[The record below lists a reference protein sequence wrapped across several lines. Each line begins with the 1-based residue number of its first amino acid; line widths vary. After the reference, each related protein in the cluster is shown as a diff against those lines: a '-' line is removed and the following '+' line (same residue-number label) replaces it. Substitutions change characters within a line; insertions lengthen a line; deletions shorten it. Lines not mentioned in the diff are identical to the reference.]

1 MKTEDFVRIYVYGF
15 IIYAERDGPMTP
27 ETVDLL
33 YTIEYYRKWYFYR
46 HLCLLYQVNIIDQVI
61 NLASVLIERTM
72 AKQLLLVGDSN
83 VRRFFNQLGSAYSA
97 SVDLVQ
103 ARNLT
108 EWSEAIPACKR
119 GYE

>member
-1 MKTEDFVRIYVYGF
+1 
-15 IIYAERDGPMTP
+15 
-27 ETVDLL
+27 
-33 YTIEYYRKWYFYR
+33 
-46 HLCLLYQVNIIDQVI
+46 
-61 NLASVLIERTM
+61 M

-119 GYE
+119 GYEIVVYSFLTNLIVDAGQDGPRPEDRLDSIDGVLKTVVTAMK